1 MTIPVDRHGGRL
13 GLRNGGGDGDLAL
26 RRAAGGGRGGAVG
39 REELLRGVAD
49 AGKEVVLFKV
59 QIRILF

>member
-13 GLRNGGGDGDLAL
+13 GIGCGGGDGYLAL

-49 AGKEVVLFKV
+49 AGKEVVLW
-59 QIRILF
+59 